1 MLAVDAGSDE
11 DHLAVSSLLTV
22 NDGITAVSHVKLK
35 PGIPSGKL
43 TFRTKN
49 VAEMTTD

>member
-1 MLAVDAGSDE
+1 MDVGSDE
-11 DHLAVSSLLTV
+11 DYLAVSSRFTV
-22 NDGITAVSHVKLK
+22 KDGITAVGHIKLK

-43 TFRTKN
+43 TFRTEN